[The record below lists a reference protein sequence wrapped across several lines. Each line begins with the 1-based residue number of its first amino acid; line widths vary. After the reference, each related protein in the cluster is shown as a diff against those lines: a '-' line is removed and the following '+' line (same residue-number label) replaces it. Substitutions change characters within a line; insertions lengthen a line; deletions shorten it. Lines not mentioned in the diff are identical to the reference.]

1 MADTDEQDTIVHL
14 VAALR
19 THIAQEEEERQR
31 NPEAWL
37 ATLEARTQ
45 QQWIIQECL
54 RNECETREEQD
65 AAAPCP
71 AGDGTPGLETH
82 PSAPDPC
89 PSHEARATMPAPFA
103 QQDAARSSR
112 TRGPEASRSPRRGRR
127 DRLEALE
134 ISLQLLHTKVD
145 TLLVYLERQAQEV

>member
-19 THIAQEEEERQR
+19 AHIAQEEEERQR
-31 NPEAWL
+31 NPAAWL

-45 QQWIIQECL
+45 QQWILQECL

-65 AAAPCP
+65 AAAPGP
-71 AGDGTPGLETH
+71 AGDGEPGLEAH
-82 PSAPDPC
+82 RSAPDPRA
-89 PSHEARATMPAPFA
+89 SHEAHTTMPAPLT
-103 QQDAARSSR
+103 QQDAVGSSR
-112 TRGPEASRSPRRGRR
+112 VHGPEAPHPLRRGRR

-134 ISLQLLHTKVD
+134 TSLQLLHTKVD
-145 TLLVYLERQAQEV
+145 ALLVYLERQAQEI

>member
-71 AGDGTPGLETH
+71 TGDGAPGLEATH
-82 PSAPDPC
+82 GPRPVPVSRAPRHDAGTLCAAGRCTVQPY
-89 PSHEARATMPAPFA
+89 PWAGGLSLATA
-103 QQDAARSSR
+103 
-112 TRGPEASRSPRRGRR
+112 
-127 DRLEALE
+127 
-134 ISLQLLHTKVD
+134 
-145 TLLVYLERQAQEV
+145 